1 MKLAHLGAISTG
13 TVIVLGIALIAPAF
27 IRSSSDAN
35 RGISVLLS
43 FDVLGNNDEAVSDW
57 CSGLASVLDRHGTKA
72 AVFMAGKTANE
83 SPECVTSFSGDV
95 DIGSRTY
102 SYADLTAI
110 DYRVALDEVWT
121 GKVAVDEAGGTS
133 SKLFKAPYGSADD
146 NIYSLLRR
154 SEILADFSY
163 ADHYN
168 KFEND
173 QFVKYNLTSFAGNSD
188 GQRQFFE
195 LISDPSSSITA
206 PLVVNFDDSMQIQHI
221 DDFITRLEGVQDD
234 DRIHLVSASDLLGI
248 DLTVREGDLH

>member
-35 RGISVLLS
+35 RGVSILLS
-43 FDVLGNNDEAVSDW
+43 FDVLGSNDEAASDW
-57 CSGLASVLDRHGTKA
+57 CSDLASVLDRHKTKA
-72 AVFMAGKTANE
+72 VVFMAGKTAKE
-83 SPECVTSFSGDV
+83 SPECVTSFSEDV
-95 DIGSRTY
+95 DIGSQTY
-102 SYADLTAI
+102 SYVDLTAV
-110 DYRVALDEVWT
+110 DYRVALDDVWM
-121 GKVAVDEAGGTS
+121 GKVAIDEAGRIS

-173 QFVKYNLTSFAGNSD
+173 QFVKYNLTSFAGDQD
-188 GQRQFFE
+188 GQGQFFA
-195 LISDPSSSITA
+195 LISDPSSSVTA
-206 PLVVNFDDSMQIQHI
+206 PVVVNFDDSMQIQHI
-221 DDFITRLEGVQDD
+221 DDFLTELEGVQD
-234 DRIHLVSASDLLGI
+234 DRIHLVSASDLLGV
-248 DLTVREGDLH
+248 DLTVREGELP